1 MINKKLERLIKTK
14 TRLTR
19 TMTLRSSKMMLKNK
33 MILRIIKNRLIR
45 QIRPMH
51 WVKLIKMTLSF
62 WMLLNKTKM
71 TTMMTRKTMT
81 ISWSLR
87 MTMQPK
93 NQVMKTRNKSQ
104 MMSILKMVMN
114 KQLPKKLKLLKRPLY
129 SSRMLSKRTQLQII

>member
-1 MINKKLERLIKTK
+1 MINKKLERLIKTETK
-14 TRLTR
+14 LTG

-33 MILRIIKNRLIR
+33 MILRIIKNRVIR

-51 WVKLIKMTLSF
+51 RVKLIKMTLSL

-71 TTMMTRKTMT
+71 KTMMTSKTMT

-87 MTMQPK
+87 MTIQHK
-93 NQVMKTRNKSQ
+93 NQFKRCRMKTRSKTQ

-114 KQLPKKLKLLKRPLY
+114 KQ
-129 SSRMLSKRTQLQII
+129 

>member
-1 MINKKLERLIKTK
+1 MINKNLERLIKTE

-51 WVKLIKMTLSF
+51 RVKLIKMTLSL
-62 WMLLNKTKM
+62 WMLMNKTKM

-104 MMSILKMVMN
+104 MMSILKMVMT
-114 KQLPKKLKLLKRPLY
+114 KQLSKRLKLLKRPLY